1 MYSKYKQAVE
11 DLEWK
16 YSSGFADDSKGLA
29 EISKVFS
36 QITEETNNLVEI
48 MDIQDELEIV
58 DSVLT
63 VQQSVLRKLM
73 QQMPKWAKVQ
83 SRVPEAIHILEEN
96 KTSVQ
101 EMISSAKRVQ
111 EDVRSTILMV

>member
-11 DLEWK
+11 DLEWMY
-16 YSSGFADDSKGLA
+16 YSGSADDSRRLA
-29 EISKVFS
+29 VLSRRFS

-96 KTSVQ
+96 KASVQ
-101 EMISSAKRVQ
+101 EMIISAKRVQ
-111 EDVRSTILMV
+111 EDVRLTVLMV